1 MNSKITKN
9 DWVKCS
15 NNAAGFCNALAS
27 KIGNAIKRK
36 GNFEAAAAHAGYQ
49 ASIPPFTGIF
59 NSILKSQKNT
69 LKGKGEK
76 IIADFLSNKTYDMN
90 KCVDVI
96 KQIKELYKND
106 VRDYTYGNAQKWVNM
121 SFKYYVIFNA
131 VDFNKRRGD
140 RDEGTVLL
148 STHIKTVEPSPCVP
162 QKMYVPKWPKWLC
175 VCVLISY
182 TKTYPKTIRLQ
193 VLCLF
198 YNIFL
203 RFEEIFQPILG
214 PFFSL
219 LD

>member
-15 NNAAGFCNALAS
+15 INAVGFCNALAS
-27 KIGNAIKRK
+27 NIGNAIKRK
-36 GNFEAAAAHAGYQ
+36 GNFEAAAAYAGYQ

-148 STHIKTVEPSPCVP
+148 APSLAETRGRFS
-162 QKMYVPKWPKWLC
+162 WLHH
-175 VCVLISY
+175 LLEQY
-182 TKTYPKTIRLQ
+182 ANEL
-193 VLCLF
+193 
-198 YNIFL
+198 
-203 RFEEIFQPILG
+203 EI
-214 PFFSL
+214 
-219 LD
+219 